1 MPFSFHFLSKKYI
14 LQKQKHKH
22 MTTDIKRGTICY
34 YLVVKAKD
42 AVKHP
47 RVPMTTPAAKIHLV
61 PNVNNDNKVEKTCNH
76 CEYFSIY
83 FPSRFFPMKLLK
95 TTRHITPTFFI

>member
-1 MPFSFHFLSKKYI
+1 MYMPFSFHFLSKKYI

-61 PNVNNDNKVEKTCNH
+61 PNVDNDNKVEKPCNH
-76 CEYFSIY
+76 CISVYIFLLDFS
-83 FPSRFFPMKLLK
+83 L
-95 TTRHITPTFFI
+95 